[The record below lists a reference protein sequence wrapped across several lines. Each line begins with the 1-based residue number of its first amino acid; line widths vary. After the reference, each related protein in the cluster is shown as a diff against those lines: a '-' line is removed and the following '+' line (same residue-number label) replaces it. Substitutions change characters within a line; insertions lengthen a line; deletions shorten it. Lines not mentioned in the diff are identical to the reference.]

1 MVGIG
6 VPMPSEPA
14 ASSLVDVP
22 YRVRTAHQR
31 WKPGLP
37 CRARKSAPQRLE
49 KFKMNAKELA
59 DKFNAKTDAAVA
71 ERQRQSGLAAEHIQ
85 KRSEDIEHCKRAMES
100 NVLPFLAELKQHLG
114 EGQFTFAP
122 QIDIQDHKPV
132 GVSFKIG
139 DGGTT
144 SISTALGNIIVTRVG
159 DGGTKRG
166 VAYVYPPDAEP
177 YISNS
182 GDLTRDKIAK
192 LVEMV
197 IDNT

>member
-1 MVGIG
+1 V
-6 VPMPSEPA
+6 EN
-14 ASSLVDVP
+14 LVCL
-22 YRVRTAHQR
+22 Y
-31 WKPGLP
+31 
-37 CRARKSAPQRLE
+37 RARELASIVLE
-49 KFKMNAKELA
+49 KPQMNAKELA
-59 DKFNAKTDAAVA
+59 DKFNAKTGAAVA
-71 ERQRQSGLAAEHIQ
+71 ERERQSGIAAEYAQ
-85 KRSEDIEHCKRAMES
+85 KRGDDIEHCKRAMES

-114 EGQFTFAP
+114 DGQFTFAP

-144 SISTALGNIIVTRVG
+144 SISTALGNIIVTRAG

>member
-1 MVGIG
+1 
-6 VPMPSEPA
+6 
-14 ASSLVDVP
+14 
-22 YRVRTAHQR
+22 
-31 WKPGLP
+31 
-37 CRARKSAPQRLE
+37 
-49 KFKMNAKELA
+49 MNAKELA
-59 DKFNAKTDAAVA
+59 DKFNAKTSAAVV
-71 ERQRQSGLAAEHIQ
+71 ERERQSGLATEHLQ
-85 KRSEDIEHCKRAMES
+85 KRGDDIGHCKRAMES
-100 NVLPFLAELKQHLG
+100 NVLPFLAELKQQLG
-114 EGQFTFAP
+114 DGQFTFAP
-122 QIDIQDHKPV
+122 QIDLQDHKPV

-144 SISTALGNIIVTRVG
+144 TISTALGNVVVTRAG
-159 DGGTKRG
+159 DGGTERG

>member
-1 MVGIG
+1 VNALYR
-6 VPMPSEPA
+6 PRERRLA
-14 ASSLVDVP
+14 ASIS
-22 YRVRTAHQR
+22 VRRRFGNAQTIKHRLPEAR
-31 WKPGLP
+31 AARMLPG
-37 CRARKSAPQRLE
+37 E
-49 KFKMNAKELA
+49 IFMNAKELA
-59 DKFNAKTDAAVA
+59 DKFNAKIGAAVVER
-71 ERQRQSGLAAEHIQ
+71 ERQSALSTEHFQ
-85 KRSEDIEHCKRAMES
+85 KRGEDIEHCKRAMER

-114 EGQFTFAP
+114 DGQFTFAP

-132 GVSFKIG
+132 GVSFRIG

-144 SISTALGNIIVTRVG
+144 TISTALGNIVVTRAG
-159 DGGTKRG
+159 DGGTKKG
-166 VAYVYPPDAEP
+166 LAYVYPPDAEP